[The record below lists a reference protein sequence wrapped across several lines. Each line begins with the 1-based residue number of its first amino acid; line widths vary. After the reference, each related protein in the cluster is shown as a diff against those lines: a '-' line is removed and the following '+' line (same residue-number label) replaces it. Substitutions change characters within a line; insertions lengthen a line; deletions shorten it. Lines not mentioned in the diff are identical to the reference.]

1 MTRADAT
8 PAERDSGARSLVIIP
23 TYNEREN
30 LPIIVGKLFAACPEA
45 HLLIVEDGSPD
56 GTGEVADQMAA
67 ADPRIQVMHRS
78 GKQGLGSAYLQGFA
92 RGLEQGYD
100 YLIEMDADGS
110 HPPETLPEM
119 IAVAKSADLRNG
131 GPALVIGSRWVP
143 GGRVV
148 NWPKR
153 REILSRG
160 ANIYAAI
167 ALGVKTKDATAG
179 YRVYNADAL
188 RALSLEN
195 VNSHGYCFQIDMT
208 LRVDTAGYR
217 IEEVPIVFRER
228 EIGESKMS
236 GNIIFEAMGKVTLWG
251 FQRRMRQLTGLFSR
265 R

>member
-1 MTRADAT
+1 MT
-8 PAERDSGARSLVIIP
+8 PSDSGASALVIIP
-23 TYNEREN
+23 TFNEREN
-30 LPIIVGKLFAACPEA
+30 LPKIVGRVREMLPEG
-45 HLLIVEDGSPD
+45 HVLVVDDGSPD
-56 GTGEVADQMAA
+56 GTGQVADDMAA
-67 ADPRIQVMHRS
+67 ADPHIHVKHRT
-78 GKQGLGSAYLQGFA
+78 GKLGLGSAYLQGFA
-92 RGLEQGYD
+92 WGLGEGYD

-119 IAVAKSADLRNG
+119 VARAKARPIAQG
-131 GPALVIGSRWVP
+131 GSALVIGSRWVP

-153 REILSRG
+153 REILSRA
-160 ANIYAAI
+160 ANVYARL
-167 ALGVKTKDATAG
+167 ALGVGVKDATAG
-179 YRVYNADAL
+179 YRVYNAEVL

-208 LRVDTAGYR
+208 LRVDTAGFR